1 MGNFGTTGEREV
13 GVGPVLGFVAS
24 ARARPTL
31 PQWLFF
37 PTSSRSESPLLFFLF
52 GVAAGEPDCRRT
64 KVQGFKVGLGVAG
77 GGLAAGGGW
86 ASA

>member
-13 GVGPVLGFVAS
+13 GVGPGLGFVAS
-24 ARARPTL
+24 ARNTATVA
-31 PQWLFF
+31 FF